1 MIYGYA
7 SRRSQLI
14 PVIFPLILIRL
25 PPHSFSGEFFMASAI
40 RKILLKKGINAAG
53 KSGLGF
59 IFDGRDKMRIYKN
72 CQKRFVS
79 LGVYN
84 ISNRVLHSIV
94 FRTMFCKV

>member
-25 PPHSFSGEFFMASAI
+25 PPHSFQVNFHGDSHKENSPE
-40 RKILLKKGINAAG
+40 KGTNAAG

-59 IFDGRDKMRIYKN
+59 IFDGREYLNNAYLLLRN
-72 CQKRFVS
+72 
-79 LGVYN
+79 L
-84 ISNRVLHSIV
+84 L
-94 FRTMFCKV
+94 

>member
-25 PPHSFSGEFFMASAI
+25 PPHSFSGEFSW
-40 RKILLKKGINAAG
+40 RQHKENSPEKGINAAG

-79 LGVYN
+79 WVYV
-84 ISNRVLHSIV
+84 IFQIE
-94 FRTMFCKV
+94 CYIA